1 MRLKNR
7 TLQLVYRIAEEAIV
21 LVALILAFTDNAE
34 HIGRT
39 FLYYTNWS
47 VILAFVAVTAQ
58 LVLTAIPFIRGER
71 TGAVEEPWAIVLK
84 FCADITVIATF
95 IVGGFVLGQFAD
107 TVGHLFR
114 HLFVPLIVVFDT
126 VLFMQRRS
134 LKVFYPLISV
144 IPSLLYW
151 AIIVIRALIARG
163 GTAIAEAEWANYYP
177 YNFTNFDNGH
187 SVGGLV
193 GMLAGILV
201 GLLLIAYLF
210 YALDKLHKEN
220 GKLTFKN

>member
-1 MRLKNR
+1 M
-7 TLQLVYRIAEEAIV
+7 QLIYRIAEEAIV

-47 VILAFVAVTAQ
+47 VILALVAVTAL
-58 LVLTAIPFIRGER
+58 LVQTAMAFARGER
-71 TGAVEEPWAIVLK
+71 EGAVDAPWAVLLK
-84 FCADITVIATF
+84 LSADITVIATF

-107 TVGHLFR
+107 TTGHLFR
-114 HLFVPLIVVFDT
+114 HLFVPIMVVLDT
-126 VLFMQRRS
+126 VLFMPRNS
-134 LKVFYPLISV
+134 FKVFYPLISV

-151 AIIVIRALIARG
+151 TIVVIRALIARG
-163 GTAIAEAEWANYYP
+163 ATGIAEADWANYYP
-177 YNFTNFDNGH
+177 YGFTNFDNGH
-187 SVGGLV
+187 SVGGLI

-201 GLLLIAYLF
+201 GLILIGYVF